1 MAPLRPEAIALGQR
15 PADLPFR
22 AGLSD
27 CEAQAAYLSD
37 ALASDDP
44 ALVVLALKEIGT
56 ARRIPVAL
64 DDNPQLGEVLRTVRE
79 LGLGLGA
86 MWTKP

>member
-1 MAPLRPEAIALGQR
+1 MGQR

-22 AGLSD
+22 AGLSECD
-27 CEAQAAYLSD
+27 AQTAYLSD

-64 DDNPQLGEVLRTVRE
+64 DENPQLGEVLRTMRE
-79 LGLGLGA
+79 LGFDLKAERAAAGKSA
-86 MWTKP
+86 C